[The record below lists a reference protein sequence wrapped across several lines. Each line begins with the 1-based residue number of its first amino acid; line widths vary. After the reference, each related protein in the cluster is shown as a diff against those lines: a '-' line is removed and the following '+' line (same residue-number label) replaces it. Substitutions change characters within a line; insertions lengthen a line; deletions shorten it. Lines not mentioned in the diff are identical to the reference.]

1 MPRAIWT
8 GVISFGLVTIP
19 VKLFAAT
26 ESKDVSFNQ
35 LHKECKNRIK
45 EMRWC
50 PHCERQVEWEEVTKG
65 FEFAKGEYVEIT
77 PEDLQE
83 LPIPGKQIVSVG
95 SFVELSEIDPIYFD
109 KSYYLEPEE
118 SAAKPFGLFM
128 QAINAKK
135 LVGIGTVAI
144 RTKER
149 SCCLRTVGN
158 TLVLN
163 TLLYPDEIR
172 VDTTE
177 DLKPVKVSPQ
187 EIKMANS
194 LIDMM
199 TSNFDPSEFHDDY
212 RQAVEEM
219 VEAKL
224 KGKQTVKATAPKGGK
239 VLDLME
245 ALQASLDRATGSK
258 AEGKSKSPHRLVAA
272 KEEKAEKP
280 STKTAAKTK
289 TRQKAS

>member
-19 VKLFAAT
+19 VKLYAAT
-26 ESKDVSFNQ
+26 ESRDVSFNQ
-35 LHKECKNRIK
+35 LHKKCKTRIK

-50 PHCERQVEWEEVTKG
+50 PHCERQVDWEEVTKG
-65 FEFAKGEYVEIT
+65 YEYEKGEYVEIT
-77 PEDLQE
+77 PEDLE
-83 LPIPGKQIVSVG
+83 SLPVPGKQIVSIE
-95 SFVELSEIDPIYFD
+95 SFVELTEIDPIYFD
-109 KSYYLEPEE
+109 KAYYLEPEAA
-118 SAAKPFGLFM
+118 AAKPFSLFM
-128 QAINAKK
+128 QAVYAKK

-149 SCCLRTVGN
+149 NCCLRTVGN

-172 VDTTE
+172 VDTTA

-187 EIKMANS
+187 EMKMANS

-199 TSNFDPSEFHDDY
+199 KADFNPDEYQDHY
-212 RQAVEEM
+212 REAVQEM

-224 KGKQTVKATAPKGGK
+224 NGKETIKAAAPKGGK
-239 VLDLME
+239 VLDLMD
-245 ALQASLDRATGSK
+245 ALQASLERAASGTKRNGK
-258 AEGKSKSPHRLVAA
+258 AKATTSAS
-272 KEEKAEKP
+272 EKAKPEK
-280 STKTAAKTK
+280 KAAAAAAKTK
-289 TRQKAS
+289 TRRKAS